1 MQHSSP
7 GSWLCNE
14 RSSSSSSSPSSLEMF
29 HTNVGI
35 LFNFYLSF
43 SERSASAANPKAA
56 AVSLQPEMV
65 AVVKGKVNCLVKVA
79 LVDSFA

>member
-1 MQHSSP
+1 
-7 GSWLCNE
+7 
-14 RSSSSSSSPSSLEMF
+14 MF

-65 AVVKGKVNCLVKVA
+65 AVVKGKGNCLVKVA